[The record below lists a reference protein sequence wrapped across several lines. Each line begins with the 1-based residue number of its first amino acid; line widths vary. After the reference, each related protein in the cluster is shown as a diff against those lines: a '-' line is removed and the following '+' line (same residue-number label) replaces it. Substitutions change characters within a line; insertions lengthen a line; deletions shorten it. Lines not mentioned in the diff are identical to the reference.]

1 MGAKSG
7 RSLMKNTEPVHL
19 KQDKTTGDYFLIYA
33 TDKGLRLDMRYAGE
47 TLWLTQA
54 QIAEL
59 FGRDISVISRHIG
72 NILTEGELEEK
83 SNLQKLQIANSDKP
97 VALYSLD
104 MIISVGYRVSSAQA
118 TLFRRWATGILVQ
131 FATKGFVIDA
141 PRLKQPENFDRIK
154 ELRDIIR
161 DIRADEANVYR
172 ELCSIC
178 AMCQDYNS
186 SEQQSRAF
194 FQRTQA
200 KLIYAV
206 VSRTPSEIV
215 YERADGQADNMGLQT
230 WPQDNIRKADI
241 AIAKNYLTEAEI
253 KELNRLTTILLD
265 IFEDQLDMRRLIVMQ
280 DAADL
285 LEKQLA
291 SLNRA
296 ILRQGG
302 TVSADS
308 AREKA
313 QMEYDQFDRRRAA
326 ERRREADANIARL
339 AQEIKALPK
348 RPQ

>member
-1 MGAKSG
+1 
-7 RSLMKNTEPVHL
+7 MKNMEPVHL
-19 KQDKTTGDYFLIYA
+19 KQDTTTGDYFLIYA

-47 TLWLTQA
+47 TLWLSQA

-59 FGRDISVISRHIG
+59 FGVDRSVITKHIA
-72 NILTEGELEEK
+72 NIYVDEELDKDATSAKFAQVRQEGERQV
-83 SNLQKLQIANSDKP
+83 NRYIDFYN
-97 VALYSLD
+97 LD

-178 AMCQDYNS
+178 AMCQDYNG

-215 YERADGQADNMGLQT
+215 YERADSRADNMGLQT
-230 WPQDNIRKADI
+230 WPQDNIRKADVG
-241 AIAKNYLTEAEI
+241 IAKNYLTAAEI

-302 TVSADS
+302 AVSADS
-308 AREKA
+308 ARKKA
-313 QMEYDQFDRRRAA
+313 QMEYDQFNRRRVA